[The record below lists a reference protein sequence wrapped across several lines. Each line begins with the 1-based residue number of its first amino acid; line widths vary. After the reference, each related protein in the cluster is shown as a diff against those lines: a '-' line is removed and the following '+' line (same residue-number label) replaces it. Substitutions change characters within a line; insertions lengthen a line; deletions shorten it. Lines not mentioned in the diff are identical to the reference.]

1 MVLDVFTLDAIT
13 EMLASPLR
21 FLSYINRRV
30 GYTERLM
37 ATHETV
43 ILSYHLKKNLWIE
56 ENVNMLMLE
65 DDISGDLDVA
75 MAARR
80 DGVNGQRTPDGI
92 LTRPSSTAVGRII
105 TAIES
110 RPEPGVI
117 DFGFLLLA
125 MSGKAT
131 TEASTGIDLAAKLA
145 RRDGQTHDISLGFD
159 SPKSGF
165 TVHCSTDPLTEA
177 EARLRSHCELRKYSQ
192 KAKTWFGICLH
203 PSDQS
208 LRFGF
213 MLGDE
218 WQPNTRLEKVA
229 LDALQPANLS
239 QAIEASAKRSK
250 VGRNDPCPC
259 GSDRKYKKCHGQIA

>member
-1 MVLDVFTLDAIT
+1 
-13 EMLASPLR
+13 
-21 FLSYINRRV
+21 
-30 GYTERLM
+30 M

-56 ENVNMLMLE
+56 EDVNMLMLG
-65 DDISGDLDVA
+65 DDISVDLDVA
-75 MAARR
+75 MAVRR

-92 LTRPSSTAVGRII
+92 LTRLNSTSVGRVI

-131 TEASTGIDLAAKLA
+131 TDTSAGIDRAARLA
-145 RRDGQTHDISLGFD
+145 RSDGQTHDISLGFD

-165 TVHCSTDPLTEA
+165 TVHCSADPLAVA
-177 EARLRSHCELRKYSQ
+177 EARLRGHCELRKYRQ
-192 KAKTWFGICLH
+192 KAKSWFGVCLH
-203 PSDQS
+203 PSDRS

-213 MLGDE
+213 KLEYE
-218 WQPNTRLEKVA
+218 WQQNARLERMA
-229 LDALQPANLS
+229 HDARQPANLS
-239 QAIEASAKRSK
+239 QAIKESANRSR
-250 VGRNDPCPC
+250 VGRNEPCPC
-259 GSDRKYKKCHGQIA
+259 GSGRKYKKCHGQ